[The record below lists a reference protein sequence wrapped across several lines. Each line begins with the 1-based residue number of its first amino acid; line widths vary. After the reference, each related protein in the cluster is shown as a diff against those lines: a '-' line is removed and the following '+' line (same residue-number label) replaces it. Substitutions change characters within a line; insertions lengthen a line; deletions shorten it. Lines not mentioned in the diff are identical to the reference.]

1 MESVPTYSIPGGYVH
16 KFFGVLIHKEV
27 LGERS
32 SRENNLLRSVLV
44 NHGGVFL
51 VTQTYGEVF
60 WWGVVHWGKYNFLR
74 SSILTYEEVFDDV

>member
-1 MESVPTYSIPGGYVH
+1 MCTISVLSLLTCMESMPTYSIPRGYVH
-16 KFFGVLIHKEV
+16 KFFGVLIHKEG

-60 WWGVVHWGKYNFLR
+60 
-74 SSILTYEEVFDDV
+74 

>member
-1 MESVPTYSIPGGYVH
+1 MHIQFLEDICTISVLSLLTCMESVPTYSIPEGYVH

-60 WWGVVHWGKYNFLR
+60 
-74 SSILTYEEVFDDV
+74 

>member
-1 MESVPTYSIPGGYVH
+1 MHIQFLEDICTISVLSLLTCIESVPTYSIPGGYVH

-27 LGERS
+27 PGERS
-32 SRENNLLRSVLV
+32 SRENNLLRGVLV

-60 WWGVVHWGKYNFLR
+60 
-74 SSILTYEEVFDDV
+74 

>member
-1 MESVPTYSIPGGYVH
+1 MHIQFLEDICTISVLSLLTCMESVPTYSIPGGYVH

-60 WWGVVHWGKYNFLR
+60 
-74 SSILTYEEVFDDV
+74 